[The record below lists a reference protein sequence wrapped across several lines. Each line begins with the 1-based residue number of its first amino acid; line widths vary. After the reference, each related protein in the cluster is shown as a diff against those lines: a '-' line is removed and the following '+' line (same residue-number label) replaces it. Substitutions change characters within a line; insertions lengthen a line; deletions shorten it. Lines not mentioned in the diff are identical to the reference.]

1 AGGLISLTQQ
11 LDNVNV
17 LASGTSVRKY
27 QLAYAASP
35 TTQRPM
41 LKTVQE
47 CGGSAGTDCLRPTA
61 ITYQSGAAG
70 WCTTATSTGLT
81 GHYGFIPVDLNGDG
95 IPDVLYGKLSG
106 SNVHW
111 YARVATAS
119 GYGAEIDTGVT
130 TGNGIPAPIV
140 GAFGGKGYEQF
151 LATVNLT

>member
-1 AGGLISLTQQ
+1 LLLSKITYTATPGTSTAAPYEVDFNYVARTGGTTISKYLAGGLLSLTQQ

-17 LASGTSVRKY
+17 LASGNSVRKD
-27 QLAYAASP
+27 QLSYAASP

-70 WCTTATSTGLT
+70 WSTTATSTGLT

-111 YARVATAS
+111 Y
-119 GYGAEIDTGVT
+119 
-130 TGNGIPAPIV
+130 
-140 GAFGGKGYEQF
+140 
-151 LATVNLT
+151 